1 VNLRRL
7 WTLLVREA
15 RATWRNPFTMTI
27 LVTVPLAALMVF
39 GFVLSTEV
47 EKLPLGVH
55 DACGTATS
63 RRLIAEL
70 AAQGTF
76 KPRSFP
82 TRGSLDHAL
91 VSGEISAAL
100 VIPPDFDRRLREA
113 AAGGVPAELQV
124 LYDGGE
130 TVLAGNSEAFLRT
143 LALSTVSTLSSGA
156 RAEVTGGPVA
166 RPRVSPPGVTPPVST
181 GVSAVTR
188 ALFNPKL
195 DGTRFMVSGTFGFV
209 LSFLTALITAV
220 SIVSERLSGTFEQL
234 QVTPATSL
242 EILLGKILPLG
253 IVFAGDVVLM
263 VLAAGFLLGVWP
275 EGSAVFFVL
284 VSSFYVLTSLSL
296 GLLISA
302 TSATAAEA
310 VQKTVLF
317 SIPLVQLSGF
327 AFPIR
332 NMPAPVRWL
341 AEVFPATHYIRVSRA
356 IYMRGEGPLSLL
368 PELALLT
375 LFTLALV
382 AVALRSIEGRA

>member
-1 VNLRRL
+1 MNLQRL

-15 RATWRNPFTMTI
+15 RATWRNAFTMTI
-27 LVTVPLAALMVF
+27 LVAVPLAALMVF

-47 EKLPLGVH
+47 ERLPLGVH
-55 DACGTATS
+55 DANGTASS
-63 RRLIAEL
+63 RRLVSEL
-70 AAQGTF
+70 AAKGTF
-76 KPRSFP
+76 APRSFA

-91 VSGEISAAL
+91 VAGEISAAI

-113 AAGGVPAELQV
+113 AAGGAPAELQV
-124 LYDGGE
+124 VYDGGE
-130 TVLAGNSEAFLRT
+130 TVLAGNSEGFLRS
-143 LALSTVSTLSSGA
+143 LALSTVAELSSGA
-156 RAEVTGGPVA
+156 RAQAMGGPA
-166 RPRVSPPGVTPPVST
+166 TPLRLSPPASTPSVSG
-181 GVSAVTR
+181 GVSVVSR
-188 ALFNPKL
+188 ALFNPTL
-195 DGTRFMVSGTFGFV
+195 DGSRFMVSGTFGFV

-253 IVFAGDVVLM
+253 AVFAVDVVLM
-263 VLAAGFLLGVWP
+263 VLAAGLLLGVWP

-332 NMPAPVRWL
+332 SMPTPVRWL
-341 AEVFPATHYIRVSRA
+341 AELFPATHYIRVSRA
-356 IYMRGEGPLSLL
+356 IYLRGEGPVALL
-368 PELALLT
+368 PELALLI
-375 LFTLALV
+375 LFTLILV
-382 AVALRSIEGRA
+382 AVALRSIEGRS